1 MLAHRYSGA
10 SPTSRQRRSV
20 SSAASSRLRRGA
32 SSSQALACFDW
43 ATAAPAL
50 CALMKAPAQSQRP
63 DVSTDMV
70 RPGSAQISVR
80 SRCSRPSRL
89 QHRALGGS
97 LSLPPRCPSN
107 RTRPPP
113 IHKSTP
119 ATGSIALLSPRPPP
133 SHAFS
138 VSYPVRNLC
147 PPCTLYLLLSR
158 ASHILQHTVASSPP
172 SPCIP
177 TSLPACHRRLP
188 LLPISRPP
196 LLCFG
201 RPFSACLL
209 PPTDHNNHHQQQQ
222 QPQPAPASPPCSL
235 ATQHNITPPT

>member
-1 MLAHRYSGA
+1 
-10 SPTSRQRRSV
+10 
-20 SSAASSRLRRGA
+20 
-32 SSSQALACFDW
+32 
-43 ATAAPAL
+43 
-50 CALMKAPAQSQRP
+50 MKAPAQSQRP

-97 LSLPPRCPSN
+97 LSLPPRCLSN
-107 RTRPPP
+107 RTRQPP
-113 IHKSTP
+113 IHTKARQRP
-119 ATGSIALLSPRPPP
+119 AQSPSSSP
-133 SHAFS
+133 SAFHAFS
-138 VSYPVRNLC
+138 VSYPVRNSVLPVHC
-147 PPCTLYLLLSR
+147 IYIFR
-158 ASHILQHTVASSPP
+158 ALRITLQHIVASSPP

-209 PPTDHNNHHQQQQ
+209 PPTDHNNHPQQQL
-222 QPQPAPASPPCSL
+222 QPQPAPAPASPPCSP
-235 ATQHNITPPT
+235 ATQHSIIPPT